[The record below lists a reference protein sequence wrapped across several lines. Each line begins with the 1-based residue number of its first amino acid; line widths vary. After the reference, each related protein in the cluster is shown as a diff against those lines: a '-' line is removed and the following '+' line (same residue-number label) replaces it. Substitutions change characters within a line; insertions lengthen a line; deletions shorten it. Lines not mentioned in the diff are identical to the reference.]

1 MTKKKLIT
9 IIVSSAIALVLIASL
24 IIGLVINNKREK
36 TAKTIMTCSVNPEI
50 QFVLNDKN
58 EVMKVVAL
66 NNDGQA
72 VAMEVDFIG
81 LDAEDAAEMFVK
93 ISTKA
98 GFIDVNT
105 TGTAVKFDL
114 NGQKKNYDKLKEKIN
129 KQVNAFFDENGII
142 AGAITSIT
150 DDFKEAVKTLKPN
163 AINIDE
169 KSKEDLM
176 QHYLDITEM
185 INGMEPNKLS
195 KFYEDYNEMYDNFYS
210 QQEALEN
217 KITEQETKIA
227 EYKSQLSNL
236 PDGPAKEAIEE
247 SLRIAENA
255 IKYIKQ
261 DILTIQNDYAN
272 SRDYLLETTKRL
284 SESSF
289 ETIKSEM
296 QKKLNTFAGKL
307 DEHKAYYENNKSAV
321 DSAIAEFRATLNA

>member
-81 LDAEDAAEMFVK
+81 LDAEDAAEMFVT

-150 DDFKEAVKTLKPN
+150 DR
-163 AINIDE
+163 
-169 KSKEDLM
+169 
-176 QHYLDITEM
+176 
-185 INGMEPNKLS
+185 G
-195 KFYEDYNEMYDNFYS
+195 
-210 QQEALEN
+210 
-217 KITEQETKIA
+217 A
-227 EYKSQLSNL
+227 EH
-236 PDGPAKEAIEE
+236 GE
-247 SLRIAENA
+247 
-255 IKYIKQ
+255 
-261 DILTIQNDYAN
+261 
-272 SRDYLLETTKRL
+272 
-284 SESSF
+284 
-289 ETIKSEM
+289 
-296 QKKLNTFAGKL
+296 
-307 DEHKAYYENNKSAV
+307 
-321 DSAIAEFRATLNA
+321 